1 MVEENGAEA
10 SGEHKACRR
19 LRSIREAR
27 GLGHCAARTKIQDL
41 TPTRP
46 NVDNVPMANTI
57 NSNRSILVFMRCY
70 QTSLVTIGVY
80 PVGSCLIA
88 PARPTV
94 ATSPAGR

>member
-1 MVEENGAEA
+1 M
-10 SGEHKACRR
+10 
-19 LRSIREAR
+19 
-27 GLGHCAARTKIQDL
+27 D
-41 TPTRP
+41 
-46 NVDNVPMANTI
+46 NTI

-94 ATSPAGR
+94 ATSPADIGMSNVSKDVESLVNIDH